1 MAGQHGV
8 AISNEQVS
16 SLKKP
21 STTQVDKIDAPFI
34 GTNHAGSYQ
43 YN

>member
-1 MAGQHGV
+1 MAGERGV
-8 AISNEQVS
+8 AISNERVS

-21 STTQVDKIDAPFI
+21 SSTQVDKMKAPFT

-43 YN
+43 YK